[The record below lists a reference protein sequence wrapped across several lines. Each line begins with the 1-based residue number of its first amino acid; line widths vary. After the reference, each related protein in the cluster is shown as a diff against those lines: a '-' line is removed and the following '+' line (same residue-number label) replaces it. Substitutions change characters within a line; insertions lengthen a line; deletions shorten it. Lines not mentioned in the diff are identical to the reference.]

1 MPREVHFAYRVALMR
16 HNAIVMQSVMAVGIV
31 APLWLAWTIRAI
43 PTARACAVAASVMNL
58 TAVLVTR
65 FGNVPI
71 NQLVRKWLTE
81 PPPADYL
88 VPLHRW
94 TVFNNIRSLAAV
106 FGFVLILI
114 ADALLDGGV

>member
-1 MPREVHFAYRVALMR
+1 
-16 HNAIVMQSVMAVGIV
+16 
-31 APLWLAWTIRAI
+31 
-43 PTARACAVAASVMNL
+43 
-58 TAVLVTR
+58 
-65 FGNVPI
+65 
-71 NQLVRKWLTE
+71 VRKWLTE

-114 ADALLDGGV
+114 ADALLDAGV